1 GGGGA
6 LRRAVAI
13 EIGGS
18 GGESGPST
26 LWIDDLA
33 FEPREPVSADG
44 IVPHVEASSFQPGFE
59 PEGAADG
66 SPATRWKSEPVPDP
80 QWLALDFGSNREY
93 GGRILGWGPEGVAGG
108 DGVAVAGGGGAWERA
123 GQTETGKG
131 GRAYIYMPD
140 AESRF
145 VRLVLERSSRG
156 RGFGI
161 TDIAVKPV
169 AFSESPNAFFTWIAH
184 DARPGLFPKYLLGT
198 QTYWT
203 VAGVD

>member
-93 GGRILGWGPEGVAGG
+93 GGLLLGRDPGGFAVADGG
-108 DGVAVAGGGGAWERA
+108 DVAARGGAWERA
-123 GQTETGKG
+123 GPSAAGKG
-131 GRAYIYMPD
+131 
-140 AESRF
+140 
-145 VRLVLERSSRG
+145 
-156 RGFGI
+156 
-161 TDIAVKPV
+161 
-169 AFSESPNAFFTWIAH
+169 
-184 DARPGLFPKYLLGT
+184 RPGHLPPSPRRT
-198 QTYWT
+198 
-203 VAGVD
+203 A